1 MVHQLTSPASAC
13 CTCWACLRL
22 LLPLLRLLLL
32 LCATQQRCLLCI
44 CQGCFGP
51 CSGSFAGVG
60 CLLLALLLA
69 GSCGSHVTS
78 IETLLC
84 STGSTPDTTVSA
96 ATGVK
101 HEMQPC

>member
-1 MVHQLTSPASAC
+1 
-13 CTCWACLRL
+13 
-22 LLPLLRLLLL
+22 
-32 LCATQQRCLLCI
+32 
-44 CQGCFGP
+44 
-51 CSGSFAGVG
+51 
-60 CLLLALLLA
+60 
-69 GSCGSHVTS
+69 VTS